1 MSKKLCAALAV
12 LFLLLGCAL
21 PVFAAPDLPQDKT
34 TLQAKLAYSGQ
45 PLAGVE
51 VTLHRVAD
59 ISETSPWITFTLCG
73 DFANYPV
80 DLLELTDKEWA
91 DAASTLANYALA
103 DSLAPIATATT
114 DQNGLVDF
122 ANLDSGLYLLQA
134 AQTTDQAGW
143 RYFPAPSL
151 LVLPAYDTAQGQ
163 WNTQAQAVLKVERK
177 APLVDLEVSKVWSG
191 NSLPRPESVT
201 VELIC
206 NGVLKETV
214 TLSEANHWKHTFTGL
229 EGDKTYALAERDVP
243 NGYTVTIAPNG
254 ERWVITNTC
263 PDKDT
268 SDPGGDPGQTPGTD
282 PGQTVGTAIPQTG
295 LLWWPVPV
303 MAVGGVALF
312 GAGWKLRDEDGEQP

>member
-177 APLVDLEVSKVWSG
+177 AKILFEHGPVKRADHGYVKACRLFKE
-191 NSLPRPESVT
+191 SLYLSAVLSDYAYEIPAG
-201 VELIC
+201 LIIP
-206 NGVLKETV
+206 
-214 TLSEANHWKHTFTGL
+214 GL
-229 EGDKTYALAERDVP
+229 
-243 NGYTVTIAPNG
+243 
-254 ERWVITNTC
+254 
-263 PDKDT
+263 
-268 SDPGGDPGQTPGTD
+268 
-282 PGQTVGTAIPQTG
+282 
-295 LLWWPVPV
+295 
-303 MAVGGVALF
+303 
-312 GAGWKLRDEDGEQP
+312 